1 VEEGEYLKFL
11 IVGDVVGKPGRRV
24 LREKLSSLRE
34 ELQIDAVIV
43 NGENAAGGLG
53 ITPEVC
59 EEILGYGVDVITTG
73 NHIWDKKE
81 IVAYIEHQPRLLRP
95 LNYPDGVPGRGSL
108 ILEKGG
114 KVWAVVNLSGRV
126 FMPPLDCPF
135 RRMEEELKHLHE
147 ETRLI
152 LVDFHA
158 EASSEK
164 IAMGW
169 FLDGKVSCVFGTHTH
184 VATADERILPQG
196 TAYITDIGMTG
207 AHDSVIGIEVADIV
221 GRFLTQMPV
230 KYRVAKENVK
240 LNGIVVEV
248 DDTTGKAQKIF
259 RLSVP
264 LAEHV

>member
-1 VEEGEYLKFL
+1 MRFL
-11 IVGDVVGKPGRRV
+11 IVGDIVGKPGRRI
-24 LREKLSSLRE
+24 LGEKLPSLRE
-34 ELQIDAVIV
+34 EFRTDAVIV

-59 EEILGYGVDVITTG
+59 EEILRCGVDVVTTG

-81 IVAYIEHQPRLLRP
+81 ILDYVARQPRLLRP

-108 ILEKGG
+108 VLEREG
-114 KVWAVVNLSGRV
+114 KTWAIVNLSGRV
-126 FMPPLDCPF
+126 FMSPLDCPF
-135 RRMEEELKHLHE
+135 HSIEKELTHLRE
-147 ETRLI
+147 RTKII

-169 FLDGKVSCVFGTHTH
+169 FLDGRVSCIFGTHTH
-184 VATADERILPQG
+184 VVTADERILPQG

-221 GRFLTQMPV
+221 GRFLTQMPIR
-230 KYRVAKENVK
+230 YRVAKENVK

-248 DDTTGKAQKIF
+248 DDETGKARDIF
-259 RLSVP
+259 RISVP
-264 LAEHV
+264 LLDNV

>member
-1 VEEGEYLKFL
+1 MRFL
-11 IVGDVVGKPGRRV
+11 IIGDIVGKPGRRV
-24 LREKLSSLRE
+24 LREKLPALRE
-34 ELQIDAVIV
+34 EFQIDAVIA

-59 EEILGYGVDVITTG
+59 EEIFGYGVDVVTTG

-81 IVAYIEHQPRLLRP
+81 ILGYIDQEPRLLRP
-95 LNYPDGVPGRGSL
+95 LNYPAGVPGRGSL
-108 ILEKGG
+108 VLEKEGR
-114 KVWAVVNLSGRV
+114 VWAVVNLSGRV

-135 RRMEEELKHLHE
+135 RRIDEELKILQE
-147 ETRLI
+147 RTKVI

-169 FLDGKVSCVFGTHTH
+169 FLDGRVSCVFGTHTH

-248 DDTTGKAQKIF
+248 DDVTGKARGIF

>member
-1 VEEGEYLKFL
+1 MNILRFL
-11 IVGDVVGKPGRRV
+11 IVGDVVGKPGRRI
-24 LREKLSSLRE
+24 LREKLPVLKE
-34 ELQIDAVIV
+34 EFRIDAVIV

-59 EEILGYGVDVITTG
+59 EEILGCGVDVVTTG
-73 NHIWDKKE
+73 NHVWDKKE
-81 IVAYIEHQPRLLRP
+81 ILGYIDREPRLLRP

-108 ILEKGG
+108 ILEKEGRI
-114 KVWAVVNLSGRV
+114 WAVVNLSGRV

-135 RRMEEELKHLHE
+135 RRVSEELKLLQE
-147 ETRLI
+147 RTKII

-184 VATADERILPQG
+184 VATADERILPHG
-196 TAYITDIGMTG
+196 TAYITDVGMTG

-221 GRFLTQMPV
+221 GRYLTQMPV

-248 DDTTGKAQKIF
+248 DDATGKAREIF

-264 LAEHV
+264 LAEHA

>member
-1 VEEGEYLKFL
+1 MRFL
-11 IVGDVVGKPGRRV
+11 IVGDIVGRPGRRI
-24 LREKLSSLRE
+24 LREKLPSLRE
-34 ELQIDAVIV
+34 EFQIDAVIV

-59 EEILGYGVDVITTG
+59 EEILGCGVDVITTG

-81 IVAYIEHQPRLLRP
+81 VLDYIARQPRLLRP
-95 LNYPDGVPGRGSL
+95 LNYPDSVPGRGSL
-108 ILEKGG
+108 ILEREG
-114 KVWAVVNLSGRV
+114 KAWAVVNLSGRV
-126 FMPPLDCPF
+126 FMSPLDCPF
-135 RRMEEELKHLHE
+135 QRIEKELVHLRE
-147 ETRLI
+147 RTRSI

-169 FLDGKVSCVFGTHTH
+169 FLDGRVSCVFGTHTH
-184 VATADERILPQG
+184 VVTADERILPQG

-248 DDTTGKAQKIF
+248 DDETGRAQDIF
-259 RLSVP
+259 RISVP
-264 LAEHV
+264 LLNNV

>member
-1 VEEGEYLKFL
+1 MRFL

-24 LREKLSSLRE
+24 LREKLPLLKE

-59 EEILGYGVDVITTG
+59 EEIFSYGADVVTSG

-81 IVAYIEHQPRLLRP
+81 ILGYIDREPRLLRP
-95 LNYPDGVPGRGSL
+95 LNYPEGVPGRGSL
-108 ILEKGG
+108 VLEKEGRI
-114 KVWAVVNLSGRV
+114 WAVVNLSGRV

-135 RRMEEELKHLHE
+135 RRIEQELKLLRE
-147 ETRLI
+147 QTNII

-221 GRFLTQMPV
+221 GRFLTQLPV

-248 DDTTGKAQKIF
+248 DDTTGKAREIF

>member
-1 VEEGEYLKFL
+1 MRFL
-11 IVGDVVGKPGRRV
+11 IVGDIVGKPGRRI
-24 LREKLSSLRE
+24 LREKLPTLKE
-34 ELQIDAVIV
+34 ELRIDAVIA

-59 EEILGYGVDVITTG
+59 EEILNYGVDVVTTG
-73 NHIWDKKE
+73 NHVWDKKE
-81 IVAYIEHQPRLLRP
+81 ILGYIDREPRLLRP
-95 LNYPDGVPGRGSL
+95 LNYPEGVPGRGSL
-108 ILEKGG
+108 ILEKEGRI
-114 KVWAVVNLSGRV
+114 WAVINLSGRV

-135 RRMEEELKHLHE
+135 RRIQEELKSLQE
-147 ETRLI
+147 RTKII

-207 AHDSVIGIEVADIV
+207 AHDSVIGIEVGDIV

-248 DDTTGKAQKIF
+248 DDTTGKAREIF

>member
-1 VEEGEYLKFL
+1 MEVLRFL

-24 LREKLSSLRE
+24 LREKLPLLKE

-59 EEILGYGVDVITTG
+59 EEIFSYGVDVVTSG

-81 IVAYIEHQPRLLRP
+81 ILGYIDREPRLLRP
-95 LNYPDGVPGRGSL
+95 LNYPEGVPGRGSL
-108 ILEKGG
+108 VLEKEGRI
-114 KVWAVVNLSGRV
+114 WAVVNLSGRV

-135 RRMEEELKHLHE
+135 RRIEQELKLLRE
-147 ETRLI
+147 QTNII

-221 GRFLTQMPV
+221 GRFLTQLPV

-248 DDTTGKAQKIF
+248 DDTTGKAQEIF